1 MVEKKGSRR
10 CISFILL
17 FFLIILIP
25 LNAFAQTCNNNGTCD
40 SGEDKCTCSSDC
52 GECTGAVQGAACQ
65 IYSCATGLCRPTT
78 VYYCCGNHIC
88 ESGEDFANCST
99 DCPPKEIAIELVQP
113 DLNKTFMRGD
123 SLTISARVKADG
135 TLARNANVKATT
147 FVGSVKMYDDGN
159 HSDKAA
165 NDGLYGVSFLVPE
178 TTAKADHLSEVYA
191 EMAGVSSTKQFT
203 LSVDPSLE
211 MSLVLDRNEYEL
223 GDLIEMSGFL
233 KKRGEPLSRKI
244 ELRAFFNGKEIF
256 ESETISDENGFY
268 SYAEHTALNQLEG
281 EWIIQ
286 ARAEDASKNTG
297 IAEEIASMK
306 KETITYFL
314 ELIFVSPENNALFSR
329 GEEIKIILD
338 VFFEGKAVENAT
350 LKALFPNNE
359 TMFLREVSNGRY
371 VLEYDIPIDFS
382 LGKQRIFFNAIKDIN
397 EFTYSGSNSIEVTID
412 KAKVELEL
420 ISPDKSVVVLGE
432 ILNFTVKATYGKE
445 IPVSNAT
452 VEMKVNDEVLDVIE
466 TEAGVYNATFLIDE
480 EFIGENKELTL
491 SIDLNDS
498 FENVKSRNVSFEV
511 TGEPTIEYFFRT
523 NPLIFLSLILLAVF
537 FVILLV
543 MIKKRVGNISALTKR
558 REELNRLRMDL
569 QEKYFNKGTIGTE
582 EYYALLNKYTSE
594 LRDIDST
601 ITAFKGKKKKEE
613 KEVEKEELIADEKDL
628 PPLFKVKKGKKEEEA
643 EAGLFKIKKN
653 KGEGNEE

>member
-1 MVEKKGSRR
+1 MVEKTSKERF
-10 CISFILL
+10 ISFILL
-17 FFLIILIP
+17 FSLIMLIP
-25 LNAFAQTCNNNGTCD
+25 LNAFAQACDNDGTCD
-40 SGEDKCTCSSDC
+40 SGEDKCTCSNDC

-88 ESGEDFANCST
+88 ESGEDFANCSS
-99 DCPPKEIAIELVQP
+99 DCPPKEITIELVQP
-113 DLNKTFMRGD
+113 DVNKALMRGD

-159 HSDKAA
+159 HSDKVA
-165 NDGLYGVSFLVPE
+165 NDGLYGVSFLVSE
-178 TTAKADHLSEVYA
+178 TVLKTDYLSEVYA

-233 KKRGEPLSRKI
+233 EKRGEPLSRKI
-244 ELRAFFNGKEIF
+244 ELRGFFNGQEMF
-256 ESETISDENGFY
+256 ESETISDKNGFY
-268 SYAEHTALNQLEG
+268 SYAEHTSLNQPEG

-286 ARAEDASKNTG
+286 AKAEDASKNEG

-306 KETITYFL
+306 KEIITYFL
-314 ELIFVSPENNALFSR
+314 ELVFVSPEKDALFSR
-329 GEEIKIILD
+329 GEEMKIILD
-338 VFFEGKAVENAT
+338 VFFEGEAVEGAQ
-350 LKALFPNNE
+350 LRALFPNNE
-359 TMFLREVSNGRY
+359 TMVLREVSNGRY

-382 LGKQRIFFNAIKDIN
+382 LGKQRIFFNATKDIN
-397 EFTYSGSNSIEVTID
+397 EFTYSGSNSIEFTID
-412 KAKVELEL
+412 KARVELEL

-452 VEMKVNDEVLDVIE
+452 VKMKVNDEPLEVIE
-466 TEAGVYNATFLIDE
+466 TETGVYNATFLIDE
-480 EFIGENKELTL
+480 EFVGKNKELTL
-491 SIDLNDS
+491 FIDLNDS

-543 MIKKRVGNISALTKR
+543 MIKKKVGNISALAKR

-569 QEKYFNKGTIGTE
+569 QDKYFNKGTIGTE

-594 LRDIDST
+594 LRDIDSA
-601 ITAFKGKKKKEE
+601 IAAFGGKKKKKEKKVEE
-613 KEVEKEELIADEKDL
+613 EEPIADEKDL
-628 PPLFKVKKGKKEEEA
+628 PPLFKVKRGKKEEEP
-643 EAGLFKIKKN
+643 ETGLFTIKKK